1 MNEDN
6 IKKRGRKP
14 KLNNTSTSTSTSTNT
29 SNSNSNNNEGSNII
43 KKKRGRKPTGKIIEL
58 NKTIINNN
66 DYPNCII
73 AHLPISNKDVLK
85 ITKQNKIITENKNI
99 SIEEININI
108 NDCEAHKNN
117 KSITLNNFNSGDLN
131 KFCTKCEVLENKC
144 SELTDKIKELEIQIN
159 QERHINPII
168 NIKEHHICDVKIH
181 NINNN
186 KIGWMTNTDTYCWWC
201 CHNFDNIPIGLPEK
215 YTNDTFHLYGCFCS
229 FSCAQS
235 YNLNT
240 NDNKIWERYSLL
252 NFLKKKICDLNDIQ
266 YKNYDYISS
275 APPRQS
281 LNIFGGP
288 MTIDDFRN
296 SLYTL
301 TKNYNYILPPMI
313 PLIGILEIIPQ
324 ELTPTNVK
332 IKNINN
338 NLKLKRSKPL
348 PSFNS
353 NLLQLMK
360 KT

>member
-1 MNEDN
+1 MNEEN

-14 KLNNTSTSTSTSTNT
+14 KLI
-29 SNSNSNNNEGSNII
+29 NNNNNNNNNNDENNII

-58 NKTIINNN
+58 NKTLNNN

-73 AHLPISNKDVLK
+73 AHLPISNKDILK
-85 ITKQNKIITENKNI
+85 ITKQNNKLITENKN
-99 SIEEININI
+99 IEEININI
-108 NDCEAHKNN
+108 NDDYKNN
-117 KSITLNNFNSGDLN
+117 NNKIITLNNFNSGDLN
-131 KFCTKCEVLENKC
+131 KLFCTKCEILEKKC
-144 SELTDKIKELEIQIN
+144 NELTEKNKELEEQVN
-159 QERHINPII
+159 KERYINPII

-181 NINNN
+181 NINDN
-186 KIGWMTNTDTYCWWC
+186 KIEWKKKTDTYCWWC
-201 CHNFDNIPIGLPEK
+201 CHNFDTVPIGLPEK
-215 YTNDTFHLYGCFCS
+215 YVNDTYHLYGCFCS
-229 FSCAQS
+229 FNCAQA

-252 NFLKKKICDLNDIQ
+252 NFLKKKICDLNNIK
-266 YKNYDYISS
+266 YKNYDYICS

-301 TKNYNYILPPMI
+301 AQNYNYILPPMI
-313 PLIGILEIIPQ
+313 PLIGLLEIIPQ
-324 ELTPTNVK
+324 EITPTNVK

>member
-1 MNEDN
+1 MNEEN

-14 KLNNTSTSTSTSTNT
+14 KLIIINTNT
-29 SNSNSNNNEGSNII
+29 NNEDINII

-73 AHLPISNKDVLK
+73 AHLPISNKDILK
-85 ITKQNKIITENKNI
+85 ITKQNNKVITENKNL

-108 NDCEAHKNN
+108 NDDNKN
-117 KSITLNNFNSGDLN
+117 KKLITLNNFNSVDLT
-131 KFCTKCEVLENKC
+131 KLYCTKCEVLEKKC
-144 SELTDKIKELEIQIN
+144 NDLIDKIKEQEYQIN

-186 KIGWMTNTDTYCWWC
+186 KIEWVKTTDTCCWWC
-201 CHNFDNIPIGLPEK
+201 CHKFDSVPIGLPEK
-215 YTNDTFHLYGCFCS
+215 YINDTFHLYGCFCS
-229 FSCAQS
+229 FNCAQA

-240 NDNKIWERYSLL
+240 NYNKICEVYSLL
-252 NFLKKKICDLNDIQ
+252 NFLKKKICDLNNIQ
-266 YKNYDYISS
+266 YKNYDYICS

-281 LNIFGGP
+281 LNMFGGP
-288 MTIDDFRN
+288 MSIDEFRN

-301 TKNYNYILPPMI
+301 TQNYNYILPPMI
-313 PLIGILEIIPQ
+313 PLIGLLEIIPQ
-324 ELTPTNVK
+324 EITPINLK

-348 PSFNS
+348 PSFTS

>member
-1 MNEDN
+1 MNEEN

-14 KLNNTSTSTSTSTNT
+14 KIINNDII
-29 SNSNSNNNEGSNII
+29 NNNKEDNNNII

-58 NKTIINNN
+58 NKTLLNNN
-66 DYPNCII
+66 EYPNCII
-73 AHLPISNKDVLK
+73 AHLPINNKDILK
-85 ITKQNKIITENKNI
+85 ITKQNTKIISENKNL

-108 NDCEAHKNN
+108 NDDN
-117 KSITLNNFNSGDLN
+117 KTNRIITLNSNNEDLN
-131 KFCTKCEVLENKC
+131 RLNCTKCELLEKKC
-144 SELTDKIKELEIQIN
+144 IELTDKIKELENQIN

-168 NIKEHHICDVKIH
+168 NIKEHYICDVKIH
-181 NINNN
+181 NIDNN
-186 KIGWMTNTDTYCWWC
+186 KIEWGKQTDTNCWWC
-201 CHNFDNIPIGLPEK
+201 CHKFENIPVGLPEK
-215 YTNDTFHLYGCFCS
+215 YINDTFHLYGCFCS
-229 FSCAQS
+229 FNCAQA

-252 NFLKKKICDLNDIQ
+252 NFLKKKICDLNNIK
-266 YKNYDYISS
+266 YKNYDYINS

-281 LNIFGGP
+281 LNIFGGK
-288 MTIDDFRN
+288 MTIEDFRN

-301 TKNYNYILPPMI
+301 TKKYNYILPPMI

-324 ELTPTNVK
+324 DFTPTNVK

>member
-1 MNEDN
+1 MNEEN

-14 KLNNTSTSTSTSTNT
+14 KLINNN
-29 SNSNSNNNEGSNII
+29 NNNNNNENENENENEKKNNII

-73 AHLPISNKDVLK
+73 AHLPISNKDILK
-85 ITKQNKIITENKNI
+85 ITKQNNKLITENKNL
-99 SIEEININI
+99 SIEEINKNI
-108 NDCEAHKNN
+108 NDDNKNN
-117 KSITLNNFNSGDLN
+117 KLITLNNFNSGDLN
-131 KFCTKCEVLENKC
+131 KLYCTKCEVLEKKC
-144 SELTDKIKELEIQIN
+144 NDLIDKIKELDEQIN

-186 KIGWMTNTDTYCWWC
+186 KIEWSKTTDTCCWWC
-201 CHNFDNIPIGLPEK
+201 CHKFDTIPIGLPEK
-215 YTNDTFHLYGCFCS
+215 FINDTFHLYGCFCS
-229 FSCAQS
+229 FNCAQA

-240 NDNKIWERYSLL
+240 NDNKIWEIYSLL
-252 NFLKKKICDLNDIQ
+252 NFLKKKICDLNNIQ
-266 YKNYDYISS
+266 YKNYDYICS

-301 TKNYNYILPPMI
+301 TQNYNYILPPMI
-313 PLIGILEIIPQ
+313 PLIGLLEIIPQ
-324 ELTPTNVK
+324 ELTPINLK

>member
-1 MNEDN
+1 MNEEN

-14 KLNNTSTSTSTSTNT
+14 KLNNNNNNNN
-29 SNSNSNNNEGSNII
+29 NSNIINNEDNNNII

-58 NKTIINNN
+58 NKTVINNN

-73 AHLPISNKDVLK
+73 AHLPISNKDILK
-85 ITKQNKIITENKNI
+85 ITKQNNKIITENKNL

-108 NDCEAHKNN
+108 NDCETHKNN

-131 KFCTKCEVLENKC
+131 KSYCTKCETLEKKC
-144 SELTDKIKELEIQIN
+144 SDLTDKIKELENQIN

-186 KIGWMTNTDTYCWWC
+186 KMEWEKKTDTYCWWC

-215 YTNDTFHLYGCFCS
+215 YINDTFHLYGCFCS
-229 FSCAQS
+229 FNCAQA

-252 NFLKKKICDLNDIQ
+252 NFFKKKICDLNDIK
-266 YKNYDYISS
+266 YKNYDYINS

>member
-1 MNEDN
+1 MIMNETN

-14 KLNNTSTSTSTSTNT
+14 KLI
-29 SNSNSNNNEGSNII
+29 NNENNKNTNEESNII

-58 NKTIINNN
+58 NKTILNNN

-73 AHLPISNKDVLK
+73 AHLPISNKDILK
-85 ITKQNKIITENKNI
+85 ITKQNNKITENKN
-99 SIEEININI
+99 IEEININI
-108 NDCEAHKNN
+108 NEDN
-117 KSITLNNFNSGDLN
+117 KSNKIFELKNLYSDDLN
-131 KFCTKCEVLENKC
+131 KIYCTKCELLEKKC
-144 SELTDKIKELEIQIN
+144 NELTEKIKELDCQIH

-186 KIGWMTNTDTYCWWC
+186 KIEWVKKTETYCWWC
-201 CHNFDNIPIGLPEK
+201 CHNFNTVPIGLPEK
-215 YTNDTFHLYGCFCS
+215 YINDTFHLYGCFCS
-229 FSCAQS
+229 FNCAQS

-252 NFLKKKICDLNDIQ
+252 NFLKKKICNLNNIQ
-266 YKNYDYISS
+266 YKNYDYICSS
-275 APPRQS
+275 PPRQS
-281 LNIFGGP
+281 LTIFGGP
-288 MTIDDFRN
+288 MSIDDFRN

-313 PLIGILEIIPQ
+313 PLIGILEIIPH

-332 IKNINN
+332 IKNINT

>member
-1 MNEDN
+1 MNEEN

-14 KLNNTSTSTSTSTNT
+14 KPKVI
-29 SNSNSNNNEGSNII
+29 NNNIINNEDNNI

-73 AHLPISNKDVLK
+73 AHLPISNKDILK
-85 ITKQNKIITENKNI
+85 ITKQKNNVITENKNL
-99 SIEEININI
+99 SIEEINMNI
-108 NDCEAHKNN
+108 NDDNKNN
-117 KSITLNNFNSGDLN
+117 KLITLNNYNSGELN
-131 KFCTKCEVLENKC
+131 KIYCNKCEVLEKKC
-144 SELTDKIKELEIQIN
+144 IDLTDKIKELEDQIN

-186 KIGWMTNTDTYCWWC
+186 KIEWMKKTDTNCWWC
-201 CHNFDNIPIGLPEK
+201 CHKFDTIPIGLPEK
-215 YTNDTFHLYGCFCS
+215 YINDTFHLYGCFCS
-229 FSCAQS
+229 FNCAQA

-240 NDNKIWERYSLL
+240 NDNKIWEIYSLL
-252 NFLKKKICDLNDIQ
+252 NFLKKKICDLNNIQ
-266 YKNYDYISS
+266 YKNYDYICS

-296 SLYTL
+296 SLNTL
-301 TKNYNYILPPMI
+301 TQNYNYILPPMI
-313 PLIGILEIIPQ
+313 PLIGILEIIPH
-324 ELTPTNVK
+324 EITPTNVK

-348 PSFNS
+348 HSFNS

>member
-1 MNEDN
+1 MNEE
-6 IKKRGRKP
+6 IKKKRGRKP
-14 KLNNTSTSTSTSTNT
+14 KIINITTPINNINED
-29 SNSNSNNNEGSNII
+29 NNNNII

-73 AHLPISNKDVLK
+73 AHLPISNKDILK
-85 ITKQNKIITENKNI
+85 ITKQKNKIITENKNS
-99 SIEEININI
+99 SIEEINLNI
-108 NDCEAHKNN
+108 NCDNKHNKDNN
-117 KSITLNNFNSGDLN
+117 ATTLNINHYNSNDLN
-131 KFCTKCEVLENKC
+131 KFYCNNCEILEKKNIN
-144 SELTDKIKELEIQIN
+144 LTDKIKELEEQIN

-168 NIKEHHICDVKIH
+168 NIKECHICDVKIH

-186 KIGWMTNTDTYCWWC
+186 KIEWMTTTNTSCWWC
-201 CHNFDNIPIGLPEK
+201 CHQFDSIPIGLPEK
-215 YTNDTFHLYGCFCS
+215 YINDTFHLYGCFCS
-229 FSCAQS
+229 FNCAQA

-240 NDNKIWERYSLL
+240 NDNKVWEIYSLL
-252 NFLKKKICDLNDIQ
+252 NFFKKKICDLNNIQ
-266 YKNYDYISS
+266 YKNYDYICSS
-275 APPRQS
+275 PPRQS

-288 MTIDDFRN
+288 LTIEDFRN
-296 SLYTL
+296 SLNSL

-313 PLIGILEIIPQ
+313 PLIGILEIIPN
-324 ELTPTNVK
+324 EITPTNIK

-348 PSFNS
+348 HSFNS

>member
-14 KLNNTSTSTSTSTNT
+14 KLNNNNKSNT
-29 SNSNSNNNEGSNII
+29 ESNIESNNIESNNEDNNII

-73 AHLPISNKDVLK
+73 AHLPISNKDIIK
-85 ITKQNKIITENKNI
+85 ITKQNNKIITENKNL

-108 NDCEAHKNN
+108 NDCEAYNNN
-117 KSITLNNFNSGDLN
+117 KLITLNNFNSGDL
-131 KFCTKCEVLENKC
+131 KKYEVLENKC
-144 SELTDKIKELEIQIN
+144 SELIDKIKELEKQIN

-168 NIKEHHICDVKIH
+168 HIKEHHICDVKIH

-186 KIGWMTNTDTYCWWC
+186 KIEWVKKTDTYCWWC
-201 CHNFDNIPIGLPEK
+201 CHNFDTIPIGLPEK
-215 YTNDTFHLYGCFCS
+215 YINDIFHLYGCFCS
-229 FSCAQS
+229 FNCAQA

-252 NFLKKKICDLNDIQ
+252 NFLKKKICDSNNIQ
-266 YKNYDYISS
+266 YKNYDYIYS

-332 IKNINN
+332 IKNINS